1 MAGFGPET
9 RGLKYP
15 GLQNRGNPGTKGV
28 IKSLKIVIF
37 QCRKISIC
45 STFYTQSCTERKK
58 LIWRSVEPF
67 YIIFILKRLHK
78 GYLKIMFLIFS
89 TWHAE
94 LNANFISFLSRRI
107 PCFFFK
113 KTNKWEKF
121 LPLVSSN
128 RLLLDFRL
136 KKGALADL
144 CDDGTHKKLNTCK
157 DQNLN

>member
-67 YIIFILKRLHK
+67 YILFILKRLHK

-121 LPLVSSN
+121 LPLVSLV
-128 RLLLDFRL
+128 LLPLL
-136 KKGALADL
+136 Y
-144 CDDGTHKKLNTCK
+144 CGTFIISCTIIK
-157 DQNLN
+157 DSRVTTFCISEY